1 MRTQRTSLKSTSNKK
16 PKKNSP
22 KFGRVIVSLLLIG
35 GIGFIAF
42 ELTDI
47 YRRRY
52 AIEQEKQQFAQEIK
66 EIQFQ
71 NTELSRLQSYIS
83 SELYQDRELKRRLDY
98 QNPEETAVVVDVPEE
113 ELPSDTSEFPPSES
127 DSLSPR
133 LPQAETL
140 PEKWWAFFFSKN
152 RL

>member
-1 MRTQRTSLKSTSNKK
+1 MKHTRTRQSRPSQ

-22 KFGRVIVSLLLIG
+22 NLVRVMVSLLLIG

-83 SELYQDRELKRRLDY
+83 SELYRDRELKRRLDY
-98 QNPEETAVVVDVPEE
+98 QNPEETAVVVEVPEE
-113 ELPSDTSEFPPSES
+113 ELPSNSPEFLSNENSSPST
-127 DSLSPR
+127 L

>member
-1 MRTQRTSLKSTSNKK
+1 M
-16 PKKNSP
+16 
-22 KFGRVIVSLLLIG
+22 SLLLVG
-35 GIGFIAF
+35 GICFIAF

-83 SELYQDRELKRRLDY
+83 SELYRDRELKRRLDY
-98 QNPEETAVVVDVPEE
+98 QNPEETAVVVEVPEE
-113 ELPSDTSEFPPSES
+113 ELPSNSPEFLSNENSSPST
-127 DSLSPR
+127 L

>member
-1 MRTQRTSLKSTSNKK
+1 MKHTRTRQSRSSK
-16 PKKNSP
+16 PKKTTP
-22 KFGRVIVSLLLIG
+22 KLGRVLVSLLLLG
-35 GIGFIAF
+35 GIGFIVF

-52 AIEQEKQQFAQEIK
+52 AIEQEKQQFAQEIQ

-83 SELYQDRELKRRLDY
+83 SELYRDRELKRRLDY
-98 QNPEETAVVVDVPEE
+98 QNPEETAVVVDIPEDE
-113 ELPSDTSEFPPSES
+113 IPEDSQEFPPSE
-127 DSLSPR
+127 DSNPTSL

>member
-1 MRTQRTSLKSTSNKK
+1 MKKSQRRTTSQSSKKKSP
-16 PKKNSP
+16 PKIRKVV
-22 KFGRVIVSLLLIG
+22 FGLLLLG
-35 GIGFIAF
+35 GIVYISYS
-42 ELTDI
+42 LTDI

-52 AIEQEKQQFAQEIK
+52 AIEQEKQQFSQEIAQ
-66 EIQFQ
+66 IQFQ

-98 QNPEETAVVVDVPEE
+98 QNPEETAVVVDIPEDE
-113 ELPSDTSEFPPSES
+113 IPEDSQEFPSLEGSSPS
-127 DSLSPR
+127 SL